1 MYLSK
6 KEGYEIIRFIERGD
20 CCHASL
26 DYVEGITLYDWVNKH
41 QEIDK
46 QVLDKWLKELYQQ
59 LVFFHRQKGMPE
71 YGKLTPYNIVV
82 MRKNQIALMANKES
96 NHVRSLDKFFSI
108 NSVEQNVDVY
118 CFGKIIQYIMAHI
131 QCKPRLT
138 ILEEF
143 KLQRLVKRC
152 LETNPK
158 IQCRDILTI
167 HSNFKQNLKWNKKLG
182 VIIAVIFLIIGI
194 LGLGRGNI
202 FSKEDDKTTEKM
214 HTKIDKVPVT
224 EDERTKEKEEL
235 EDILST
241 AGIDYFLEVED
252 YKKSVLCLKNA
263 DIQEKKVQFFLKLAE
278 YMSGDKTATDLQ
290 ILGENLNQEYVKEAT
305 GGIKEV
311 IALLRVYNE
320 IKQGEK
326 SFEILNFTEKDD
338 ILAQRESLSRKLRV
352 EFEKYRAKAFEETE
366 KWKEAG
372 EAYSALCK
380 ENQKLEEEAGEFQ
393 KKSFEMNIRYLEKK
407 WNDEFTDEEKKIGD
421 IKQLITQNT
430 NIIGYDIFQNF
441 IKENKIHVEQ
451 GKIWI
456 GESQQA
462 P

>member
-108 NSVEQNVDVY
+108 NSVGQNVDVY

-202 FSKEDDKTTEKM
+202 FPKEDDKTTEKM

-352 EFEKYRAKAFEETE
+352 EFEKYRAIAFEETE

-380 ENQKLEEEAGEFQ
+380 ENQKLEEEAREFQ

>member
-46 QVLDKWLKELYQQ
+46 QILDKWLKELYQQ

-167 HSNFKQNLKWNKKLG
+167 HSNFKQNLKWNKKLA

-202 FSKEDDKTTEKM
+202 FPKEDDKTTEKM

-235 EDILST
+235 EDILSA

-290 ILGENLNQEYVKEAT
+290 ILEENLNQEYVKEVT

-352 EFEKYRAKAFEETE
+352 EFEKYRAIAFEETE

>member
-59 LVFFHRQKGMPE
+59 LVLFHRQKGMPE

-96 NHVRSLDKFFSI
+96 NHVRTLDKFFSI

-290 ILGENLNQEYVKEAT
+290 ILGENLNQEYVKEVT

-352 EFEKYRAKAFEETE
+352 EFEKYRAIAFEETE

-380 ENQKLEEEAGEFQ
+380 ENQKLEEEAREFQ

-456 GESQQA
+456 GESQKA

>member
-352 EFEKYRAKAFEETE
+352 EFEKYRAIAFEET
-366 KWKEAG
+366 WS
-372 EAYSALCK
+372 YV
-380 ENQKLEEEAGEFQ
+380 
-393 KKSFEMNIRYLEKK
+393 
-407 WNDEFTDEEKKIGD
+407 KI
-421 IKQLITQNT
+421 
-430 NIIGYDIFQNF
+430 
-441 IKENKIHVEQ
+441 
-451 GKIWI
+451 
-456 GESQQA
+456 
-462 P
+462 

>member
-1 MYLSK
+1 MSK

-290 ILGENLNQEYVKEAT
+290 ILGENLNQEYVKEVT

-352 EFEKYRAKAFEETE
+352 EFEKYRAIAFEETE

-380 ENQKLEEEAGEFQ
+380 ENQKLEEEAREFQ

>member
-167 HSNFKQNLKWNKKLG
+167 HSNFKQNLKRNKKLG

-290 ILGENLNQEYVKEAT
+290 ILGENLNQEYVKEVT

-352 EFEKYRAKAFEETE
+352 EFEKYRAIAFEETE

>member
-202 FSKEDDKTTEKM
+202 FPKEDDKTTEKM

-290 ILGENLNQEYVKEAT
+290 ILGENLNQEYVKEVT

-352 EFEKYRAKAFEETE
+352 EFEKYRAIAFEETE

>member
-352 EFEKYRAKAFEETE
+352 EFEKYRAIAFEETE

-380 ENQKLEEEAGEFQ
+380 ENQKLEEEAREFQ

>member
-1 MYLSK
+1 MSK

-20 CCHASL
+20 CCHVSL

-82 MRKNQIALMANKES
+82 MRKNQIVLMANKES

-352 EFEKYRAKAFEETE
+352 EFEKYRAIAFEETE

>member
-290 ILGENLNQEYVKEAT
+290 ILGENLNQEYVKEVT
-305 GGIKEV
+305 GGVKEV

-352 EFEKYRAKAFEETE
+352 EFEKYRAIAFEETE

-380 ENQKLEEEAGEFQ
+380 ENQKLEEEAREFQ

>member
-1 MYLSK
+1 MSK

-46 QVLDKWLKELYQQ
+46 QILDKWLKELYQQ

-290 ILGENLNQEYVKEAT
+290 ILGENLNQEYVKEVT

-352 EFEKYRAKAFEETE
+352 EFEKYRAIAFEETE

-380 ENQKLEEEAGEFQ
+380 ENQKLEEEAREFQ

>member
-290 ILGENLNQEYVKEAT
+290 ILGENLNQEYVKEVT

-352 EFEKYRAKAFEETE
+352 EFEKYRAIAFEETE

-380 ENQKLEEEAGEFQ
+380 ENQKLEEEAREFQ
-393 KKSFEMNIRYLEKK
+393 KKSFEMNIRYLEKM

>member
-59 LVFFHRQKGMPE
+59 LVLFHRQKGMPE

-96 NHVRSLDKFFSI
+96 NHVRPLDKFFSI

-252 YKKSVLCLKNA
+252 YKKSLLCLKNA

-290 ILGENLNQEYVKEAT
+290 ILGENLNQEYVKEVT

-352 EFEKYRAKAFEETE
+352 EFEKYRAIAFEETE

-380 ENQKLEEEAGEFQ
+380 ENQKLEEEAREFQ

>member
-167 HSNFKQNLKWNKKLG
+167 HSNFKQNLKWNKKLA

-202 FSKEDDKTTEKM
+202 FPKEDDKTTEKM

-290 ILGENLNQEYVKEAT
+290 ILGENLNQEYVKEVT

-352 EFEKYRAKAFEETE
+352 EFEKYRAIAFEETE

-380 ENQKLEEEAGEFQ
+380 ENQKLEEEAREFQ

>member
-1 MYLSK
+1 MSK

-290 ILGENLNQEYVKEAT
+290 ILGENLNQEYVKEVT

-352 EFEKYRAKAFEETE
+352 EFEKYRAIAFEETE

>member
-20 CCHASL
+20 CCHVSL

-82 MRKNQIALMANKES
+82 MRKNQIVLMANKES

-352 EFEKYRAKAFEETE
+352 EFEKYRAIAFEETE

>member
-1 MYLSK
+1 MSK

-46 QVLDKWLKELYQQ
+46 QILDKWLKELYQQ

-167 HSNFKQNLKWNKKLG
+167 HSNFKQNLKWNKKLA

-202 FSKEDDKTTEKM
+202 FPKEDDKTTEKM

-235 EDILST
+235 EDILSA

-252 YKKSVLCLKNA
+252 YKKSILCLKNA

-290 ILGENLNQEYVKEAT
+290 ILEENLNQEYVKEVT

-352 EFEKYRAKAFEETE
+352 EFEKYRAIAFEETE

>member
-194 LGLGRGNI
+194 LGLGIGNI
-202 FSKEDDKTTEKM
+202 FSKEDDKTTKKM

-290 ILGENLNQEYVKEAT
+290 ILGENLNQEYVKEVT

-352 EFEKYRAKAFEETE
+352 EFEKYRAIAFEETE

-380 ENQKLEEEAGEFQ
+380 ENQKLEEEAREFQ

>member
-202 FSKEDDKTTEKM
+202 FPKEDDKTTEKM

-352 EFEKYRAKAFEETE
+352 EFEKYRAIAFEETE

-380 ENQKLEEEAGEFQ
+380 ENQKLEEEAREFQ

>member
-241 AGIDYFLEVED
+241 AGIDYFLEAED

-290 ILGENLNQEYVKEAT
+290 ILGENLNQEYVKEVT

-352 EFEKYRAKAFEETE
+352 EFEKYRAIAFEETE